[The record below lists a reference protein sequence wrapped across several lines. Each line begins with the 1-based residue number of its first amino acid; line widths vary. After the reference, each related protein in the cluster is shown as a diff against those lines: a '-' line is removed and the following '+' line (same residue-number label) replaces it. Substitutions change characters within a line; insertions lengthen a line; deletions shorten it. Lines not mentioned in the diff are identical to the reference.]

1 MLEAA
6 HIIPYSD
13 SGSFSVNNGI
23 ALSVEMH
30 RMFDKKLFAF
40 EYTDE
45 GDLKVVV
52 TESDR
57 EKDKTGI
64 LSRINN
70 KIIKLPED
78 ENNYPD
84 VDAIEYRRKN
94 YLLA

>member
-1 MLEAA
+1 
-6 HIIPYSD
+6 
-13 SGSFSVNNGI
+13 
-23 ALSVEMH
+23 
-30 RMFDKKLFAF
+30 MFDKKLFAF

-57 EKDKTGI
+57 IKDKTGI